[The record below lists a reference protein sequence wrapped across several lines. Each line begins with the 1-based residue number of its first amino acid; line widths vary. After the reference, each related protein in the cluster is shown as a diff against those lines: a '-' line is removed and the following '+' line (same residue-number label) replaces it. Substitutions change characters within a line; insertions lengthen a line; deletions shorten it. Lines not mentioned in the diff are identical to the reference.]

1 MNSSETESLVMET
14 APAINLASPAWKTRQ
29 FQLIGLLPILIF
41 LSRLIQYIQVGTPDW
56 IIYSCH
62 VSTLLLGIGMIAGS
76 AWMIRVAAIW
86 LVIGLPMWLID
97 AWVTQVLWFASVYSH
112 VGGFMLALY
121 AIGKVR
127 ATGRS
132 WLPALFWFLGLQL
145 LTRYTTRP
153 ELNINIAHTP
163 YELFK
168 GVHGG
173 YWSFWIVCALVVMA
187 LVRLVEF
194 GLARLYPASRD

>member
-1 MNSSETESLVMET
+1 MNSSEIESIVLP
-14 APAINLASPAWKTRQ
+14 APSAVSLPSPAWKTRQ

-41 LSRLIQYIQVGTPDW
+41 LSRLVQYIQVGTPDW

-86 LVIGLPMWLID
+86 LVIGLPMWVID

-112 VGGFMLALY
+112 VGGFALALY
-121 AIGKVR
+121 ALSKAR
-127 ATGRS
+127 ATGHS

-145 LTRYTTRP
+145 LTRYTTHP
-153 ELNINIAHTP
+153 ELNINIAHAP

-168 GVHGG
+168 GVYGG

-187 LVRLVEF
+187 LVWAVEF
-194 GLARLYPASRD
+194 GLARLYPIKSD